1 MKSEWSLLH
10 NPAGGA
16 ADRAWPL
23 ALAERARRCPARLVV
38 TAAGAAG
45 AWATAR
51 EGTCRSQSARR

>member
-38 TAAGAAG
+38 TAIGAAG
-45 AWATAR
+45 A
-51 EGTCRSQSARR
+51 